1 MARRRKPALDLSLD
15 PDTRKAV
22 GIVFLFVFG
31 ALMLLGLFDLAGAF
45 GRALD
50 EALAY
55 VFGWDRLVVPF
66 LLFAWAYHVLA
77 PDRLVLRFRNVIG
90 FLFLFLSVNPLVH
103 AFTFADQGALPIAD
117 SALMKAGGKLGMML
131 AEPFIAMLGFA
142 GAVTVFIAL
151 LVLAGL
157 LGFNASLR
165 QILFVIDIVWKSVA
179 AFCRALIVPIMR
191 WMQQKSQAKEQADKT
206 VYSLQDNEDVLEEEP
221 STDLEEDEVIEEDEE
236 VEGDEEVDEEE
247 SEDEED
253 SEDVIQKPIAKRRRQ
268 PRIDVSVDLLE
279 RRDSRPQA
287 GDIVHNREV
296 IRRTLENFGI
306 PVEMN
311 EVAVGPTVTQFAFKP
326 SEGIK
331 LSRITALHN
340 DLALALAAHPIRIEA
355 PIPGKS
361 MVGVEVPNQTIAT
374 VGLRELID
382 SKEFKERKSPLTF
395 VLGKDVAGKP
405 WVADLIRMPHMLV
418 AGATGSGKSVCLNT
432 IIMSYLYGLSPDD
445 VKLIMVDPKRVEL
458 QNYNGIPHL
467 LTPVITKVPET
478 VNALKWALREMDR
491 RYDLL
496 AQRGVRDLATFNQRF
511 AADKMPYIVIMIDE
525 LADLMVTSAAEVEGP
540 IVRLA
545 QMSRA
550 VGIHLIL
557 ATQRP
562 SVDVITGLIKAN
574 IPGRIAFAVA
584 SATDS
589 RTILDQQGAE
599 KLLGRGDMLLSTAE
613 LTMPKRIQGAFVSE
627 AEIGRVVEF
636 VKSQYEPADY
646 DYSVTERPSANDTA
660 FGGGGGDDMDN
671 DPLAEMA
678 KEEIVRAG
686 KASASLLQRRLKV
699 GYARAARIL
708 DVLEQQGFI
717 GPSDGAK
724 PREILKTE
732 FTRSSENAALSA
744 AVAATADIMDMNT
757 DEDEESGF

>member
-1 MARRRKPALDLSLD
+1 
-15 PDTRKAV
+15 
-22 GIVFLFVFG
+22 
-31 ALMLLGLFDLAGAF
+31 
-45 GRALD
+45 
-50 EALAY
+50 
-55 VFGWDRLVVPF
+55 
-66 LLFAWAYHVLA
+66 
-77 PDRLVLRFRNVIG
+77 
-90 FLFLFLSVNPLVH
+90 
-103 AFTFADQGALPIAD
+103 
-117 SALMKAGGKLGMML
+117 
-131 AEPFIAMLGFA
+131 
-142 GAVTVFIAL
+142 
-151 LVLAGL
+151 
-157 LGFNASLR
+157 
-165 QILFVIDIVWKSVA
+165 
-179 AFCRALIVPIMR
+179 
-191 WMQQKSQAKEQADKT
+191 
-206 VYSLQDNEDVLEEEP
+206 
-221 STDLEEDEVIEEDEE
+221 
-236 VEGDEEVDEEE
+236 
-247 SEDEED
+247 
-253 SEDVIQKPIAKRRRQ
+253 
-268 PRIDVSVDLLE
+268 LLE

-511 AADKMPYIVIMIDE
+511 ATEKMPYIVIMIDE

-627 AEIGRVVEF
+627 AEIARVVEF

-646 DYSVTERPSANDTA
+646 DYSVTERPSANDTS

>member
-253 SEDVIQKPIAKRRRQ
+253 SEDVIQKPSCEETPPTTHRC
-268 PRIDVSVDLLE
+268 
-279 RRDSRPQA
+279 
-287 GDIVHNREV
+287 
-296 IRRTLENFGI
+296 FG
-306 PVEMN
+306 
-311 EVAVGPTVTQFAFKP
+311 
-326 SEGIK
+326 
-331 LSRITALHN
+331 
-340 DLALALAAHPIRIEA
+340 
-355 PIPGKS
+355 
-361 MVGVEVPNQTIAT
+361 
-374 VGLRELID
+374 
-382 SKEFKERKSPLTF
+382 
-395 VLGKDVAGKP
+395 
-405 WVADLIRMPHMLV
+405 
-418 AGATGSGKSVCLNT
+418 
-432 IIMSYLYGLSPDD
+432 
-445 VKLIMVDPKRVEL
+445 
-458 QNYNGIPHL
+458 
-467 LTPVITKVPET
+467 
-478 VNALKWALREMDR
+478 
-491 RYDLL
+491 
-496 AQRGVRDLATFNQRF
+496 
-511 AADKMPYIVIMIDE
+511 
-525 LADLMVTSAAEVEGP
+525 
-540 IVRLA
+540 RLA
-545 QMSRA
+545 
-550 VGIHLIL
+550 
-557 ATQRP
+557 
-562 SVDVITGLIKAN
+562 
-574 IPGRIAFAVA
+574 
-584 SATDS
+584 
-589 RTILDQQGAE
+589 
-599 KLLGRGDMLLSTAE
+599 
-613 LTMPKRIQGAFVSE
+613 
-627 AEIGRVVEF
+627 
-636 VKSQYEPADY
+636 
-646 DYSVTERPSANDTA
+646 
-660 FGGGGGDDMDN
+660 
-671 DPLAEMA
+671 
-678 KEEIVRAG
+678 
-686 KASASLLQRRLKV
+686 
-699 GYARAARIL
+699 
-708 DVLEQQGFI
+708 
-717 GPSDGAK
+717 
-724 PREILKTE
+724 
-732 FTRSSENAALSA
+732 
-744 AVAATADIMDMNT
+744 
-757 DEDEESGF
+757 

>member
-1 MARRRKPALDLSLD
+1 MGRRRKPALDLSLD

-22 GIVFLFVFG
+22 GIVFLFAFATLV
-31 ALMLLGLFDLAGAF
+31 LLGLFDLAGAF

-55 VFGWDRLVVPF
+55 VFGWDRLFVPF
-66 LLFAWAYHVLA
+66 LLFAWAYHILA
-77 PDRLVLRFRNVIG
+77 PDRLVLRFRNVLG
-90 FLFLFLSVNPLVH
+90 FILLFISLNPAIH
-103 AFTFADQGALPIAD
+103 AITFADQGALPITD
-117 SALMKAGGKLGMML
+117 SSLMKAGGKLGMMI
-131 AEPFIAMLGFA
+131 ADPFIGMLGFA
-142 GAVTVFIAL
+142 GGVTIFIAL
-151 LVLAGL
+151 FVLALL
-157 LGFNASLR
+157 LGFNVSLR
-165 QILFVIDIVWKSVA
+165 QLLFGVDLVFKAIA
-179 AFCRALIVPIMR
+179 AFCRTLVMPLVN
-191 WMQQKSQAKEQADKT
+191 WMQNRSETRDKSDKT
-206 VYSLQDNEDVLEEEP
+206 VYNLQETEEVLAEEP
-221 STDLEEDEVIEEDEE
+221 DTDLEEDEEVDEDEE
-236 VEGDEEVDEEE
+236 GTEEDVDESDEEEIEEEEGDE
-247 SEDEED
+247 
-253 SEDVIQKPIAKRRRQ
+253 IAPKAKKRRQ
-268 PRIDVSVDLLE
+268 PRIEVSPDLLE

-432 IIMSYLYGLSPDD
+432 IIMSYLYGLGPDD

-496 AQRGVRDLATFNQRF
+496 AKQGVRDLATFNQRF
-511 AADKMPYIVIMIDE
+511 ASEKMPYIVVIIDE

-613 LTMPKRIQGAFVSE
+613 LPMPKRIQGAFVSE
-627 AEIGRVVEF
+627 AEIARVVEF
-636 VKSQYEPADY
+636 VKSNYEPADY
-646 DYSVTERPSANDTA
+646 DYTVTERPSANATA
-660 FGGGGGDDMDN
+660 FGGGSEDEMDN
-671 DPLAEMA
+671 DPLLELA
-678 KEEIVRAG
+678 KEEIIRAG

-708 DVLEQQGFI
+708 DLLEQEGFI

-724 PREILKTE
+724 PRELLKAD
-732 FTRSSENAALSA
+732 FTRTSENAALSA
-744 AVAATADIMDMNT
+744 AVAATASVMDMNT
-757 DEDEESGF
+757 DDDEESGF